1 MLVDRVIKYYDKE
14 YDLNCAECMLVAAN
28 EEYNLN
34 ISKQTLMAMASFGGG
49 MTIGSVC
56 GAITGSIAALGIM
69 FTTERGHQSP
79 QVKVMTSKFMNEY
92 YKRMGSLDCLPLKE
106 KYYEQGVPRCTKMMI
121 TAAEV
126 LDEIV
131 KEYSEHYA
139 INR

>member
-14 YDLNCAECMLVAAN
+14 YDLNCAECMLVAVN

-92 YKRMGSLDCLPLKE
+92 YKRTGSLDCLPLKE
-106 KYYEQGVPRCTKMMI
+106 K
-121 TAAEV
+121 
-126 LDEIV
+126 
-131 KEYSEHYA
+131 
-139 INR
+139 